1 MPKTIP
7 IIITNDCILVK
18 EKESTKFVTFNMPG
32 IEAMPNIPF
41 YHMFAGKISECQYYF
56 KEFMLKL
63 YGKKVSKYVFAI
75 IVPDDTTALEHI
87 FINEFFLHSD
97 TCKAVAQTTMGQ
109 TLSKAHTKY
118 ISLSR
123 STRNI
128 VLQYINNNEIL
139 AQKQYDTND
148 FDAKQIAEDAKRL
161 HIEVEYSGVPIY
173 INNFNMNMDEFLDMG
188 HVVTTK
194 NFLDKIAQV
203 DVEKA

>member
-32 IEAMPNIPF
+32 IEAMANIPF

-161 HIEVEYSGVPIY
+161 HIEVEYSGAPIY

-194 NFLDKIAQV
+194 DFLDKIAQV

>member
-41 YHMFAGKISECQYYF
+41 YHMFAGKTSECQYYF

-148 FDAKQIAEDAKRL
+148 FDANQIADDAKRL
-161 HIEVEYSGVPIY
+161 HIEVEYSGAPIY

-194 NFLDKIAQV
+194 DFLDKIAQV

>member
-87 FINEFFLHSD
+87 FINEFFLYSD

-148 FDAKQIAEDAKRL
+148 FNAKQIAEDAKRL
-161 HIEVEYSGVPIY
+161 HIEVEYSGAPIY

-194 NFLDKIAQV
+194 DFLDKIAQV

>member
-32 IEAMPNIPF
+32 IEVMPNIPF
-41 YHMFAGKISECQYYF
+41 YHMFASKISECQYYF

-161 HIEVEYSGVPIY
+161 HIEVEYSGAPIY

-194 NFLDKIAQV
+194 DFLDKIAQV

>member
-123 STRNI
+123 PTRNI

-161 HIEVEYSGVPIY
+161 HIEVEYSGAPIY

-194 NFLDKIAQV
+194 DFLDKIAQV

>member
-1 MPKTIP
+1 MSKTIP

-123 STRNI
+123 SCRNI
-128 VLQYINNNEIL
+128 ILQYINNNEIL

-161 HIEVEYSGVPIY
+161 HIEVEYSGAPIY

-194 NFLDKIAQV
+194 DFLDKIAQV

>member
-161 HIEVEYSGVPIY
+161 HIEVEYSGAPIY
-173 INNFNMNMDEFLDMG
+173 INNFNMNMDEFLDME

-194 NFLDKIAQV
+194 DFLDKIAQV

>member
-18 EKESTKFVTFNMPG
+18 EKESTKFVTFNMSG

-161 HIEVEYSGVPIY
+161 HIEVEYSGAPIY

-194 NFLDKIAQV
+194 DFLDKIAQV

>member
-7 IIITNDCILVK
+7 ILITNRNILVK
-18 EKESTKFVTFNMPG
+18 EKDENKFVAFNMPG
-32 IEAMPNIPF
+32 IEDIPNIPF
-41 YHMFAGKISECQYYF
+41 YHQFASKISECQYYF

-87 FINEFFLHSD
+87 FLNEFFLHSD

-109 TLSKAHTKY
+109 TLSKAHTRY

-123 STRNI
+123 SNRNI
-128 VLQYINNNEIL
+128 ILQYVNNNEIL

-161 HIEVEYSGVPIY
+161 HIEVEYSGAPIY

-194 NFLDKIAQV
+194 DFLDKIAQV

>member
-139 AQKQYDTND
+139 AQKQYDKND
-148 FDAKQIAEDAKRL
+148 FDTNQIAEDAKRL
-161 HIEVEYSGVPIY
+161 HIEVEYSGAPIY

-194 NFLDKIAQV
+194 DFLDKIAQV